1 VEIKEILKI
10 AFAAIRANKL
20 RSALTLLGVVV
31 GVFSIIGVMTAV
43 QVLQNSIESGL
54 SALGTHTF
62 QIQKFP
68 ALFVGGHAQWQKF
81 RRRKDIT
88 LEQAEYVAERMTTAR
103 YVAFESSTWGKTIQT
118 MEGVKTNPNVA
129 VMGEVPDGIPT
140 NNWTIKEGRSLADN
154 DQNLSARVV
163 ILGQGVVTKIFPR
176 GGAVGQEVK
185 IDNDRFTVIGVF
197 ESQGAGLG
205 GNSDNFVAI
214 PLSTFLNKFGKH
226 RSLNIMIKAKS
237 AELYEQSMEEARL
250 AMRTVR
256 KVEPGADDDFEIF
269 SNDSLISTFNDFTK
283 YVKLGIGFISFISL
297 LAAGVG
303 IMNIMLVSVTERT
316 KEIGLRKS
324 VGARKSN
331 ILSQFITEAIV
342 LCQMGGIVGIGLG
355 VLGGNLAAIAFSI
368 PPVFPIDWALIG
380 FALCAFIG
388 VVFGVYPAW
397 KAANLDPIEALR
409 YE

>member
-88 LEQAEYVAERMTTAR
+88 LEQAEYVAERMTTGR

-355 VLGGNLAAIAFSI
+355 VVGGNLAAIAFSI

-397 KAANLDPIEALR
+397 KAANLVPIEALR

>member
-1 VEIKEILKI
+1 MLIGEIIRI
-10 AFAAIRANKL
+10 ALNAIRMNKL

-54 SALGTHTF
+54 SELGSNTF

-68 ALFVGGHAQWQKF
+68 AMFVGGHAAWEKF
-81 RRRKDIT
+81 RHRKDIT
-88 LEQAEYVAERMTTAR
+88 FDQAQYVVSKLTTAQ
-103 YVAFESSTWGKTIQT
+103 YAAIEASSWGQTIQSLS
-118 MEGVKTNPNVA
+118 GLKTNPNVA

-140 NNWTIKEGRSLADN
+140 NNWTIKEGRSMIDN
-154 DQNLSARVV
+154 EQTYSSNVAIIGQDVV
-163 ILGQGVVTKIFPR
+163 KKVFPR
-176 GGAVGQEVK
+176 GSAVGQDIK
-185 IDNDRFTVIGVF
+185 IGNGRYTVIGVF
-197 ESQGAGLG
+197 DVKGSAMG
-205 GNSDNFVAI
+205 GNNDNFVVI
-214 PLSTFLNKFGKH
+214 PLSKFLNEFGKQ

-237 AELYEQSMEEARL
+237 PDVYDQTMEDARMAL
-250 AMRTVR
+250 RTAR
-256 KVEPGADDDFEIF
+256 KVDPGKEDDFEIF
-269 SNDSLISTFNDFTK
+269 SNESLISTFNDFTK
-283 YVKLGIGFISFISL
+283 YVKMGVGFISFISL

-324 VGARKSN
+324 VGARKAN

-342 LCQMGGIVGIGLG
+342 LCQIGGLVGIGLG
-355 VLGGNLAAIAFSI
+355 ILGGNLAAIAFSL
-368 PPVFPIDWALIG
+368 PAVFPVDWALIG

>member
-1 VEIKEILKI
+1 VLITEIVKMALN
-10 AFAAIRANKL
+10 AIRMNKL

-54 SALGTHTF
+54 SNLGSNTF

-68 ALFVGGHAQWQKF
+68 AMFVGGHAAWEKY
-81 RRRKDIT
+81 RHRKDIT
-88 LEQAEYVAERMTTAR
+88 YDQAEFVRSHVTTAQ
-103 YVAFESSTWGKTIQT
+103 YIATEASTWGQTIQT
-118 MEGVKTNPNVA
+118 LTGLKTNPNVP
-129 VMGEVPDGIPT
+129 VMGEMPEGIPT
-140 NNWTIKEGRSLADN
+140 NGWAIKDGRSFSDN
-154 DQNLSARVV
+154 DQLYSNNAI
-163 ILGQGVVTKIFPR
+163 ILGPDVVKKLFPN
-176 GGAVGQEVK
+176 GGAVGADVK
-185 IDNDRFTVIGVF
+185 IGNDRYTVIGTF
-197 ESQGAGLG
+197 EPKGAALG

-214 PLSTFLNKFGKH
+214 PLSKFLNEFGKQ
-226 RSLNIMIKAKS
+226 RSLNIMIKSKTP
-237 AELYEQSMEEARL
+237 ELYDQCMEEARMAL
-250 AMRTVR
+250 RTVR
-256 KVEPGADDDFEIF
+256 KVDPGKDDDFEIF
-269 SNDSLISTFNDFTK
+269 SNDSLISTFNEFTQ
-283 YVKLGIGFISFISL
+283 YVKMGVGFISFISL

-324 VGARKSN
+324 IGARKAN

-342 LCQMGGIVGIGLG
+342 LCQIGGLVGIGLG
-355 VLGGNLAAIAFSI
+355 ILGGNLAAVAFSL
-368 PPVFPIDWALIG
+368 PAVFPVNWALIG

>member
-1 VEIKEILKI
+1 MLIKEIIVI
-10 AFAAIRANKL
+10 ALNAIRMNKL

-43 QVLQNSIESGL
+43 QVLQSSIENGLSGL
-54 SALGTHTF
+54 GTNTF

-68 ALFVGGHAQWQKF
+68 ALFVGGHDQWEKY

-88 LEQAEYVAERMTTAR
+88 LAQGEFVRDHLTLAKYAAIEGG
-103 YVAFESSTWGKTIQT
+103 TWGFSIQT
-118 MEGVKTNPNVA
+118 LSGEKTNPNVSIE
-129 VMGEVPDGIPT
+129 GEVPDGIPA
-140 NNWTIKEGRSLADN
+140 NNWSIRDGRNFTDN
-154 DQNLSARVV
+154 DQQYAGSVA
-163 ILGQGVVTKIFPR
+163 ILGPDVEKKIFPR
-176 GGAVGQEVK
+176 GGAIGSEIK
-185 IDNDRFTVIGVF
+185 IQGERYTVIGVF
-197 ESQGAGLG
+197 EPKGGSLG
-205 GNSDNFVAI
+205 GNADNFVAI
-214 PLSTFLNKFGKH
+214 PLNTFLNHFGKI
-226 RSLNIMIKAKS
+226 RSLDIMIRAKS
-237 AELYEQSMEEARL
+237 ADVYDECVEEARMAL
-250 AMRTVR
+250 RTVR
-256 KVEPGADDDFEIF
+256 KVEPGKDDDFEIF

-283 YVKLGIGFISFISL
+283 YVKMGIGFISFISL

-324 VGARKSN
+324 VGARKGN

-342 LCQMGGIVGIGLG
+342 LCQMGGVVGIVLG
-355 VLGGNLAAIAFSI
+355 VLGGNLAAVAFSM
-368 PPVFPIDWALIG
+368 PAVFPVDWAIYG
-380 FALCAFIG
+380 FLLCAFIG

>member
-1 VEIKEILKI
+1 MLIGEIIKI
-10 AFAAIRANKL
+10 ALNAIRMNKL

-54 SALGTHTF
+54 SDLGSNTF

-68 ALFVGGHAQWQKF
+68 RIFVGGHRAWEKY
-81 RRRKDIT
+81 RLRKDIT
-88 LEQAEYVAERMTTAR
+88 LDQAEFMISKLTLAQYAASEAWT
-103 YVAFESSTWGKTIQT
+103 GGQTIQT
-118 MEGVKTNPNVA
+118 LSGLKTNPNVPVA
-129 VMGEVPDGIPT
+129 GEVPDGIPT
-140 NNWTIKEGRSLADN
+140 NNWTIKEGRSMTDN
-154 DQNLSARVV
+154 EETYGSNVV
-163 ILGQGVVTKIFPR
+163 ILGPEIVKKLFPR
-176 GGAVGQEVK
+176 GGALGQDVK
-185 IDNDRFTVIGVF
+185 IGNDRYTVIGVF
-197 ESQGAGLG
+197 EEKGSAMG
-205 GNSDNFVAI
+205 GNSDNFVVI
-214 PLSTFLNKFGKH
+214 PLSKFLNEFGKQ

-237 AELYEQSMEEARL
+237 PEVYDQCMEEARMAL
-250 AMRTVR
+250 RVVR
-256 KVEPGADDDFEIF
+256 KVDPGKEDDFEIF
-269 SNDSLISTFNDFTK
+269 SNESLISTFNDFTK
-283 YVKLGIGFISFISL
+283 YVKMGVGFISFISL

-324 VGARKSN
+324 VGARKGN
-331 ILSQFITEAIV
+331 ILSQFITEAVV
-342 LCQMGGIVGIGLG
+342 LCQIGGLVGIGLG
-355 VLGGNLAAIAFSI
+355 ILGGNLAAIAFSL
-368 PPVFPIDWALIG
+368 PAVFPLDWALIG